1 MFNGLDI
8 VVRFIVWW
16 SALGAS
22 GHSSPSSDAMI
33 ALSCRQPLKS
43 SPTLC
48 VPTSRVRSVWLV
60 SWLVAAGIHCFW
72 WVWLV
77 NGLIGFSDPLHSWC
91 PSAENSAN
99 QKGVPRQTRESLFL
113 VPNWIRQI
121 STWCWVA
128 PWQELQSSVGIC
140 RNMHCPKVD
149 ATPTYTN
156 LYLWHRTSWT
166 TTWMVH
172 ITASTPLSRCH
183 VVLVVKE
190 SIHHLIPP
198 GMRWQDSQGGNQM
211 ANQNPVPLVNIKIAA
226 PKISQKSWEIHEE
239 NHGKW
244 EVFIPQKIWKNPI
257 GFDSPNHRCL
267 QFNLICK
274 DLPGRAGLAVKG
286 IPAV

>member
-1 MFNGLDI
+1 MCPY
-8 VVRFIVWW
+8 VPC
-16 SALGAS
+16 S
-22 GHSSPSSDAMI
+22 
-33 ALSCRQPLKS
+33 
-43 SPTLC
+43 LC
-48 VPTSRVRSVWLV
+48 VACFMAGRCGNPLFLMSLTSQWPD
-60 SWLVAAGIHCFW
+60 GIQW
-72 WVWLV
+72 
-77 NGLIGFSDPLHSWC
+77 SSWC

-198 GMRWQDSQGGNQM
+198 GMRWQDSQGAWQSNG
-211 ANQNPVPLVNIKIAA
+211 
-226 PKISQKSWEIHEE
+226 
-239 NHGKW
+239 
-244 EVFIPQKIWKNPI
+244 
-257 GFDSPNHRCL
+257 
-267 QFNLICK
+267 
-274 DLPGRAGLAVKG
+274 
-286 IPAV
+286 